1 MSQLYQMSPRDIVTP
16 QPPQRNESNKSVL
29 IGLVV
34 ALLLIALG
42 TGALVKVGFLQR
54 GPSFQ
59 EGNHLTASVGESLTV
74 SNVTV
79 TLTSATMAPNT
90 QDTISGQNTQAAT
103 LALHFV
109 NQTNTNQTISMK
121 HWQFLDFAGNAY
133 PIIVANS
140 PDLSFSLGPS
150 ATLDEQFTIPLAVSS
165 SGPYTLLTD
174 ARTSNGEILGWLFN

>member
-1 MSQLYQMSPRDIVTP
+1 MSQLYQMPPRDIATP

-29 IGLVV
+29 IGLVA

-42 TGALVKVGFLQR
+42 TGILVKAGFLYH

-79 TLTSATMAPNT
+79 TLTSATVASNA
-90 QDTISGQNTQAAT
+90 QDTISGQSTQAAT
-103 LALHFV
+103 LSLHFV
-109 NQTNTNQTISMK
+109 NQANTNQTVSLK
-121 HWQFLDFAGNAY
+121 HWQFLDGAGDTY
-133 PIIVANS
+133 PIIATNS
-140 PDLSFSLGPS
+140 PDLSFSLGPN
-150 ATLDEQFTIPLAVSS
+150 ATRDEQFTVPLAVSS

-174 ARTSNGEILGWLFN
+174 ARTSNGEILGWLFD